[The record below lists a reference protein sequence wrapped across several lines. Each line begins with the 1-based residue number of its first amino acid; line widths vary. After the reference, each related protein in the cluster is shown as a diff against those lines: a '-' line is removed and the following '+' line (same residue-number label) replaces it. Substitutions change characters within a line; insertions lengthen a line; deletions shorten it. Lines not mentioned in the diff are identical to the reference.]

1 MCFFVTMLYMK
12 SSEVHAYIHIK
23 ERLEELGWN
32 ISNPERNA
40 SGQVYTQHECL
51 KNDIL
56 KKYLVRDVPENVVV
70 VRANHF
76 MVIEAKSEHKDLY
89 KAKKEAIQYAD
100 KMNVDN
106 VICPIAVAVAGN
118 PNDTF
123 IIQNF
128 YFHNGEWEE
137 IVVNKKTTTGFLSPQ
152 IAQRILDAESNS
164 IDDIQISDDILFNKA
179 KKINEILHIGSINK
193 NARAKVM
200 AAILLAM
207 ADENTRINVDN
218 NAFALIKE
226 INAKAENVLYNHKK
240 GDFAKAIAIST
251 PPTPDNH
258 VKFRKAIIDTIQELE
273 DINIRSAMNSGTDIL
288 GRFYE
293 IFLKYGNGA
302 KEIGIVLTPRHLTKF
317 AVDSVRVNKTDKV
330 YDPACG
336 TGGFLVAAF
345 DHVRK
350 QCDDDELEDFKKA
363 GLYGVEQEPEVVA
376 LALVNMIFRG
386 DGKNNIQEGNCFAD
400 KHFKDVKMTKVL
412 MNPPF
417 ALKKDDEKEY
427 KFIDHALS
435 KMTKG
440 GLLFV
445 IIPSPVMFR
454 EKGFKEW
461 RKNMLRNHTLR
472 AVIKLP
478 EDLFYPVG
486 VHTSG
491 VIIEAG
497 RPHEDDDKV
506 LWGTM
511 DDGFRKR
518 KGVMVSATRGNIQDL
533 LEKVHSVLDG
543 HSFKSKPREWILK
556 PIDQDKYLECA
567 PEQYLEDVPMSEDDI
582 NAGMR
587 MVMTNLL
594 SSQLG
599 SL

>member
-1 MCFFVTMLYMK
+1 MVIK

-32 ISNPERNA
+32 VSNPERNA
-40 SGQVYTQHECL
+40 AGQVYTQHECL
-51 KNDIL
+51 KNDLI

-70 VRANHF
+70 VRENRF
-76 MVIEAKSEHKDLY
+76 MVLEAKSEHKDLD
-89 KAKKEAIQYAD
+89 KAKKEVIGYAD
-100 KMNVDN
+100 KMNVDKI
-106 VICPIAVAVAGN
+106 ICPIAVAIAGN

-128 YFHNGEWEE
+128 FFQNGAWEE

-200 AAILLAM
+200 ASILLAM
-207 ADENTRINVDN
+207 ADERNAEINVDN
-218 NAFALIKE
+218 DAFPLINE
-226 INAKAENVLYNHKK
+226 INAKAKAVLHKHNK
-240 GDFAKAIAIST
+240 GDFAESIAIST

-258 VKFRKAIIDTIQELE
+258 VKFRRAIVDTIQELK
-273 DINIRSAMNSGTDIL
+273 DMNIRSAMNSGTDIL

-317 AVDSVRVNKTDKV
+317 AVDAVRVSKTDKV
-330 YDPACG
+330 FDPACG

-350 QCDDDELEDFKKA
+350 QCDEDELEDFKKS
-363 GLYGVEQEPEVVA
+363 GIYGIEQEPEVVA

-400 KHFKDVKMTKVL
+400 KHFKSVKMTKVL

-427 KFIDHALS
+427 KFIDFALS
-435 KMTKG
+435 KMSKG

-461 RKNMLRNHTLR
+461 RKNMLRNHTLK

-491 VIIEAG
+491 VIIETG
-497 RPHEDDDKV
+497 RPHEVNDKV
-506 LWGTM
+506 LWASM

-518 KGVMVSATRGNIQDL
+518 KGVMISTSGGNMQDIL
-533 LEKVHSVLDG
+533 GRVHTILDA
-543 HSFKSKPREWILK
+543 HTFNSKPREWILS
-556 PIDQDKYLECA
+556 PIDQDKFLECA
-567 PEQYLEDVPMSEDDI
+567 PEQYLEDILMTDADV
-582 NAGMR
+582 AHGMR
-587 MVMTNLL
+587 TVMINLL